1 MFFRHLR
8 AHRRASSPHFFSA
21 RVLTLVM
28 CGVVGAHAQTT
39 PVPVLKEV
47 VVTTS
52 RFEEPLETLPYS
64 VGVITAKDIESSG
77 AASVSEA
84 LIKVLGLP
92 GRLDT
97 SGGNNYAVD
106 LRGFGTTA
114 GSNQVVIVDGRR
126 LNDQDF
132 TRSNLSVIPID
143 TVQRIEVMRGSGAV
157 VYGEGATGGVIV
169 ITTKAGLG
177 VARRNSAALAAST
190 GSWGLRELRS
200 SATVV
205 SGGLSLDVSG
215 SDRSSDGHRDNFAST
230 SNGAGATLQWSNDWL
245 RLGAQTSRNMQRSGL
260 PGALSAAQYAANPG
274 QAETPLNYGRLK
286 SEIHGLFVEAIV
298 GDWQLGLDYG
308 ERTKR
313 QFSFYA
319 PSYTTDTTIN
329 ATSTN
334 LRARTDF
341 RGAGVRHTVSVGADQ
356 GNWSYRNV
364 GAATAQADSE
374 AIYLTD
380 DMHIPASGTRISVG
394 LRNESARKGRSGATT
409 KVDDSLNA
417 WHLGLTQELGRGL
430 QAFGRTGKSFRFADV
445 DEINF
450 VTPGASLKPQTS
462 RDVEM
467 GARWNNSSSRAELRW
482 YRSDLDNE
490 LGYDAS
496 AIGPG
501 SAFGFNG
508 ANVNFDPTQR
518 QGVEVEARHAFTP
531 ALAVHAN
538 AALREA
544 RFVAGRYAGTN
555 IALVPA
561 RTLGAGL
568 DWAVA
573 AGHQLNLGLTWV
585 GSQRADA
592 VNACTMPA
600 YSTADARYAYTK
612 GPVELAVG
620 ITNLADAKYY
630 AQAYGCDSGVTTFI
644 YPEAGRAFTATAKVR
659 F

>member
-1 MFFRHLR
+1 M
-8 AHRRASSPHFFSA
+8 
-21 RVLTLVM
+21 LTLAM
-28 CGVVGAHAQTT
+28 WGAVGAHAQTT
-39 PVPVLKEV
+39 PAPALKEV
-47 VVTTS
+47 VVSTS
-52 RFEEPLETLPYS
+52 RFEEPAETLPYS
-64 VGVITAKDIESSG
+64 VGVITAKDIETSG

-114 GSNQVVIVDGRR
+114 GNNQVVIVDGRR
-126 LNDQDF
+126 LNDQDS
-132 TRSNLSVIPID
+132 TGSNLSVIPID

-190 GSWGLRELRS
+190 GSFGLRELRS

-205 SGGLSLDVSG
+205 AGGLSLDVSG

-230 SNGAGATLQWSNDWL
+230 NNGAGATLQWSNDWL
-245 RLGAQTSRNMQRSGL
+245 RMGAQTSRNIQSSGL

-274 QAETPLNYGRLK
+274 QAKDPLNYGRLK

-308 ERTKR
+308 ERTKQ
-313 QFSFYA
+313 QFAFYA

-356 GNWSYRNV
+356 GNWSYRDV

-394 LRNESARKGRSGATT
+394 LRREAARKSKSDATT
-409 KVDDSLNA
+409 QVDDSLTA

-430 QAFGRTGKSFRFADV
+430 QAFGRTGKSFRFANV

-462 RDVEM
+462 RDVEL
-467 GARWNNSSSRAELRW
+467 GARWNNSTSRAELRW
-482 YRSDLDNE
+482 YRSDLESE

-496 AIGPG
+496 AIGPY
-501 SAFGFNG
+501 SAFGTDG

-518 QGVEVEARHAFTP
+518 QGVELELRHALTP

-544 RFVAGRYAGTN
+544 RFVSGRYTGKN
-555 IALVPA
+555 MALVPA
-561 RTLGAGL
+561 RSLGAGL
-568 DWAVA
+568 DWSVA

-585 GSQRADA
+585 GSQSPDFD
-592 VNACTMPA
+592 NACTMPA
-600 YSTADARYAYTK
+600 YSTLDARYAVTN

-620 ITNLADAKYY
+620 ITNLADAKYTT
-630 AQAYGCDSGVTTFI
+630 QAFGCTAGVTSAI